1 MAKRVIQVPVDDS
14 LLEALNTAS
23 KKGNLTRSE
32 LIRQA
37 CHQYLRQL
45 KTAELDTIYQKGY
58 ENIPEEPALG
68 EAQEDLATQVLQEE
82 SW

>member
-23 KKGNLTRSE
+23 KKEGLTRSE

-37 CHQYLRQL
+37 CHRYLRQL
-45 KTAELDTIYQKGY
+45 KTAELDTIYREGY
-58 ENIPEEPALG
+58 ENTPEEPAIG
-68 EAQEDLATQVLQEE
+68 EAQADLAGQVLQEE

>member
-23 KKGNLTRSE
+23 KKGKLTRSE
-32 LIRQA
+32 FIRQA

-45 KTAELDTIYQKGY
+45 KTAELDAIYREGY
-58 ENIPEEPALG
+58 EKIPEESAMG
-68 EAQEDLATQVLQEE
+68 EAQANIAGQVLQEE

>member
-1 MAKRVIQVPVDDS
+1 MAKKVIQVPVDDS
-14 LLEALNTAS
+14 LLKALNTAS
-23 KKGNLTRSE
+23 RKEKLTRSE

-45 KTAELDTIYQKGY
+45 KTAELDMIYQEGY

-68 EAQEDLATQVLQEE
+68 ETQANLAGQVLQEE